1 MDEKTYKSQEVAD
14 ALGVSQP
21 TIRKWITDGKL
32 VGIFTGERK
41 KKLVISESELK
52 KFLDKNPKYREIWNN
67 PMMREAPHDIKVY
80 IQEKLKVLNE
90 LHEVLTTNQM
100 IHLWSLRNE
109 LAIDNFVHD
118 IITGKARIQ

>member
-52 KFLDKNPKYREIWNN
+52 KFLDKNHKYREIWNN

-118 IITGKARIQ
+118 IITGKVRIQ